1 MNEKPLHGRRIAV
14 TRARDQAPEL
24 TGKLDALG
32 AEVVELPLIQ
42 ISEEISKQNLA
53 DTMLEL
59 GNYDWIIFTSANGVR
74 FFFNQF
80 FKLFDDIRAL
90 GLLRFASVGSGTTRA
105 IEALHLKVEC
115 QPENATASE
124 LADMLIK
131 TGSLDNA
138 KVLVITGNLNRDE
151 LVQKLEAAQA
161 IVDRLQVYKTEKT
174 DLAKDEAAADFR
186 AKGADA
192 VLFTSASAVNS
203 FVDQAK
209 ALLLA
214 KGARVP
220 LAGSIGPMT
229 SEAMKSRGLPIAFI
243 AKQPSLDSL
252 VEALVKK
259 LKS

>member
-1 MNEKPLHGRRIAV
+1 MNETPLKDRRIAV
-14 TRARDQAPEL
+14 TRARDQASEL
-24 TGKLDALG
+24 SAKLNALG

-53 DTMLEL
+53 DTMIEL
-59 GNYDWIIFTSANGVR
+59 GNYDWIVFTSANGVR

-90 GLLRFASVGSGTTRA
+90 GLLRFASVGAGTTRA
-105 IEALHLKVEC
+105 IEAFHLKVEC
-115 QPENATASE
+115 QPDNATASE
-124 LADMLIK
+124 LADVLIK

-138 KVLVITGNLNRDE
+138 KVLFITGNLNREE

-161 IVDRLQVYKTEKT
+161 IVDCLQVYKTEKT
-174 DLAKDEAAADFR
+174 DLSDDPVAADFR

-192 VLFTSASAVNS
+192 VLFTSASTVNS

-209 ALLLA
+209 SLILA
-214 KGARVP
+214 KGAKVP
-220 LAGSIGPMT
+220 LAGSIGPLT
-229 SEAMKSRGLPIAFI
+229 SEAMKTRGLPIAFI

-252 VEALVKK
+252 VAALIKK
-259 LKS
+259 LSS